1 MTTVTMAIPMVV
13 TAIRLVW
20 ATRDRRRV
28 TLRER
33 VRTIVP
39 FVLVLFVISVAT
51 LGYLE
56 LVAALLE
63 ILE

>member
-13 TAIRLVW
+13 TVLQLVW
-20 ATRDRRRV
+20 ETREQKRV

-39 FVLVLFVISVAT
+39 FVLVLIVVTIAT

-56 LVAALLE
+56 LVATLLE
-63 ILE
+63 ARE

>member
-1 MTTVTMAIPMVV
+1 MTAVTMAIPMVV
-13 TAIRLVW
+13 TVLQLAWESREQK
-20 ATRDRRRV
+20 RV

-39 FVLVLFVISVAT
+39 FVLVLIVVTIAT

-56 LVAALLE
+56 LVATLLE
-63 ILE
+63 ALE